1 MILLMK
7 IVNSITWIRN
17 HILQMHDEYDELRRI
32 SDDIYT
38 QGLRI
43 TESIDELGYDFD
55 RSLANM
61 EDFDDLSG
69 MSIDGGLRP
78 HRTSGILVGHADLRI
93 RQ

>member
-7 IVNSITWIRN
+7 IVSSITWIRN

-43 TESIDELGYDFD
+43 TESINELGHDPNAECDIDDDPNFYDMGD
-55 RSLANM
+55 CN
-61 EDFDDLSG
+61 D
-69 MSIDGGLRP
+69 
-78 HRTSGILVGHADLRI
+78 
-93 RQ
+93 